1 MDWIAKIFGYILEFI
16 YGYVGNFGIAIIIFT
31 LLLKILMIPFNYK
44 QQKTMKKTTEI
55 QKKVQEIQVKYAKDQ
70 ERMNTEILDLYK
82 REKVSPCSG
91 CFSSIIQMVII
102 ISVFI
107 VVSKPLTYINKVD
120 AETINN
126 YASEIKAERNLAENE
141 ALNYPEIAIIKEK
154 ADTDENVRINMDFLG
169 LDLSDIPSQNKTN
182 WTVYILPILYVIT
195 SVVSMKITTN
205 LTNPNAKEDK
215 VKKLDNAE
223 KEAEK
228 NNENKNEE
236 QEAIAAMNKNM
247 TYMMPI
253 MSIMIT
259 MIAPLG
265 LSLYWLLSNLLMIV
279 EKVFVNFVLDKKE
292 EK

>member
-1 MDWIAKIFGYILEFI
+1 MDWIAKIFGYVLEFI

-31 LLLKILMIPFNYK
+31 LILKVLMLPFNYK
-44 QQKTMKKTTEI
+44 QQKTMKKTNEI
-55 QKKVQEIQVKYAKDQ
+55 QKKVQELQVKYAKDQ

-82 REKVSPCSG
+82 KEKVSPCSG
-91 CFSSIIQMVII
+91 CFSSIIQMVIV
-102 ISVFI
+102 ISIFM

-120 AETINN
+120 AETVNK
-126 YASEIKAERNLAENE
+126 YVSEIKTERNLSENE

-154 ADTDENVRINMDFLG
+154 SDVDENVKINMEFLG
-169 LDLSDIPSQNKTN
+169 LDLSDIPSQDKSD
-182 WTVYILPILYVIT
+182 WTVYILPVLYVLT
-195 SVVSMKITTN
+195 SIISMKITN
-205 LTNPNAKEDK
+205 NMTNPDEKDNL
-215 VKKLDNAE
+215 KKLDTAE
-223 KEAEK
+223 KDAEK
-228 NNENKNEE
+228 NQENKNEE

-247 TYMMPI
+247 MYMMPI

-279 EKVFVNFVLDKKE
+279 EKIFVNFVLDKKE

>member
-31 LLLKILMIPFNYK
+31 LLLKIIMIPMNYK
-44 QQKTMKKTTEI
+44 QQKTMKKTAEI
-55 QKKVQEIQVKYAKDQ
+55 QKKVQEIQIKYAKDQ
-70 ERMNTEILDLYK
+70 ERMNTEILELYK
-82 REKVSPCSG
+82 REKTSPCSG

-102 ISVFI
+102 ISVFM
-107 VVSKPLTYINKVD
+107 VVSKPLTYINKLD

-126 YASEIKAERNLAENE
+126 YASEVKTELNLAENE
-141 ALNYPEIAIIKEK
+141 ALNYPEIAIIKAKSATNEDVK
-154 ADTDENVRINMDFLG
+154 INMEFLG
-169 LDLSDIPSQNKTN
+169 LDLSDIPSKNKSN
-182 WTVYILPILYVIT
+182 WTVYILPVLYVIT
-195 SVVSMKITTN
+195 SVASMKITTN
-205 LTNPNAKEDK
+205 LTNPNDKEDK
-215 VKKLDNAE
+215 VKKLDNSEKDAE
-223 KEAEK
+223 KK
-228 NNENKNEE
+228 DENKNEE
-236 QEAIAAMNKNM
+236 QEAINAMNKNM

-265 LSLYWLLSNLLMIV
+265 LSLYWLLSNVLMIV

>member
-1 MDWIAKIFGYILEFI
+1 MDWIAKIFGYVLEFI
-16 YGYVGNFGIAIIIFT
+16 YGYVANFGIAIIIFT

-55 QKKVQEIQVKYAKDQ
+55 QKKVQEIQAKYAKDQ

-120 AETINN
+120 AETINK
-126 YASEIKAERNLAENE
+126 YASEIKEERNLAENE

-154 ADTDENVRINMDFLG
+154 ADTDENVRINMEFLG
-169 LDLSDIPSQNKTN
+169 LDLSDIPSQDKSD
-182 WTVYILPILYVIT
+182 WTVYILPVLYVIT
-195 SVVSMKITTN
+195 SVISMKITTN
-205 LTNPNAKEDK
+205 LTNPTTKEDK

-223 KEAEK
+223 KDAEK
-228 NNENKNEE
+228 NKQNQNEE

>member
-31 LLLKILMIPFNYK
+31 LLLKIFMIPMNYK

-70 ERMNTEILDLYK
+70 ERMNTEILELYK

-107 VVSKPLTYINKVD
+107 VVSKPLTYINKLD

-126 YASEIKAERNLAENE
+126 YASEVKTEMNLAENE
-141 ALNYPEIAIIKEK
+141 NLNYPEIAIIKAKSATNEDVK
-154 ADTDENVRINMDFLG
+154 INMEFLG
-169 LDLSDIPSQNKTN
+169 LDLSDIPSQNKSN
-182 WTVYILPILYVIT
+182 WTVYILPVLYVIT
-195 SVVSMKITTN
+195 SVASMKITTN
-205 LTNPNAKEDK
+205 LTNPKDKEDK
-215 VKKLDNAE
+215 VKKLDNSEKDAE
-223 KEAEK
+223 KK
-228 NNENKNEE
+228 DENKNEE
-236 QEAIAAMNKNM
+236 QEAINAMNKNM

-265 LSLYWLLSNLLMIV
+265 LSLYWLLSNVLMIV